1 MQQLRRDMFIL
12 AALLSLHS
20 PIAAWAGEAVA
31 ARWSV
36 EDTQRADEAKL
47 IQLVPSAY
55 YDSETDET
63 LNPNATVAPKAP
75 LLALAPTPAANS
87 ASAVTTTASANR
99 RAAVVPSATIATAAD
114 GWRLAPIR
122 LWGDLAYDYRRSN
135 LFGQSAST
143 SHSAIANINASTY
156 IYEPWVAIVSARLGL
171 SLSRDNEGELA
182 GGDKFLSGEAR
193 LNVFPASRFPFEA
206 RFLRSDNGTDTDLG
220 ADQRYRL
227 TRYGVSQRYRNE
239 EGSQQYSASFDHS
252 IQDGASV
259 GKDIQSA
266 LQFDA
271 STRFRSVHDLQL
283 MATWNQNRRVN
294 SAEHNGYQTL
304 LARHSYRSNSTLSV
318 ENSVNLTHTDFRF
331 GPAESDLRI
340 FQLSSIAFWRPESQP
355 LTVNG
360 SVRVFSL
367 DSGKDSIGTRV
378 VNASVGANYTFNRNL
393 RALAG
398 ISLTDI
404 NSGGGHN
411 RTGFGTLG
419 VNYQGSSIE
428 WGKFRYDWFAGASG
442 VSSIG
447 GTENNGSSINAI
459 VGQSLNRGLIFGN
472 GSALTFNAAQ
482 NISANSGAQ
491 VETSNTGSKQIS
503 HSGAVTWNTNEPESG
518 ATSFI
523 RFSATDSRSLDG
535 PRETFQL
542 VNLQVTRTLALGRDR
557 ALSGN
562 LTVQTTRRISNR
574 PHVEK
579 SVNEGR
585 PETSVSADLNY
596 RHQNLFGVPRL
607 QFFSQL
613 QVNRQELIQAF
624 GTQSQ
629 RETLSWENRLDYSI
643 GRLETRFLIR
653 FSEFDGTRYSL
664 VMFRATRRF

>member
-1 MQQLRRDMFIL
+1 MYMQQLRRHMIIL
-12 AALLSLHS
+12 VALLSLHS
-20 PIAAWAGEAVA
+20 PLAAWTGEAVA
-31 ARWSV
+31 TRWSV
-36 EDTQRADEAKL
+36 EDTQGADEAK
-47 IQLVPSAY
+47 IVQLVPSAY
-55 YDSETDET
+55 GDSQTDE
-63 LNPNATVAPKAP
+63 
-75 LLALAPTPAANS
+75 APTSRASVATPTPS
-87 ASAVTTTASANR
+87 AIR
-99 RAAVVPSATIATAAD
+99 RAAVVPSAAIATVAD

-182 GGDKFLSGEAR
+182 GGNKFLSGEAR

-239 EGSQQYSASFDHS
+239 EGSQQYSASFDRYM
-252 IQDGASV
+252 QDGASV
-259 GKDIQSA
+259 GKDVQSA

-271 STRFRSVHDLQL
+271 STKFRGVHDLQL
-283 MATWNQNRRVN
+283 MATLNQNRRVN
-294 SAEHNGYQTL
+294 TAERNGYETL
-304 LARHSYRSNSTLSV
+304 LARHAFRPDSTLSV
-318 ENSVNLTHTDFRF
+318 ENSVNLTHTDFRI
-331 GPAESDLRI
+331 GTAESALRI
-340 FQLSSIAFWRPESQP
+340 FQLNSVAFWRPESQP
-355 LTVNG
+355 LTVSG
-360 SVRVFSL
+360 SVRMFSL
-367 DSGKDSIGTRV
+367 DNDTSKDSIGTRV

-398 ISLTDI
+398 ISLTDT

-428 WGKFRYDWFAGASG
+428 WSKFRYDWFAGASG

-447 GTENNGSSINAI
+447 GTENNGSSMNAI

-482 NISANSGAQ
+482 NISVNTGAQ
-491 VETSNTGSKQIS
+491 VKASNSGSKQIS
-503 HSGAVTWNTNEPESG
+503 HSGSVAWNANEPESG
-518 ATSFI
+518 TTSFI
-523 RFSATDSRSLDG
+523 RLSATDSRSLDG
-535 PRETFQL
+535 PRETLQL
-542 VNLQVTRTLALGRDR
+542 ANLQLTRTLELGRDR

-562 LTVQTTRRISNR
+562 LTVQTTRRVSKRTGFEN
-574 PHVEK
+574 
-579 SVNEGR
+579 SGTDGR
-585 PETSVSADLNY
+585 PETSVSADISY
-596 RHQNLFGVPRL
+596 RHQNFFDVPRL
-607 QFFSQL
+607 SFFSQL
-613 QVNRQELIQAF
+613 QVNRQEVIQAF

-629 RETLSWENRLDYSI
+629 RETLSWENRLDYNI

-653 FSEFDGTRYSL
+653 FSEFDGTKYSL